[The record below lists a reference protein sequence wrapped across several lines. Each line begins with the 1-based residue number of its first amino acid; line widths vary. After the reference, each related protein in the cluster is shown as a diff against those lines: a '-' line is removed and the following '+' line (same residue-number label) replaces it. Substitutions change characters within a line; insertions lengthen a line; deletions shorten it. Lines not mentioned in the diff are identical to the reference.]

1 MIADLTRSVMYV
13 CAWAERERDL
23 GREFRRVR
31 EQLEQGIRRQF
42 GALQEAFGQ
51 LIVQEAVRPRIPSH
65 TYIHTYIHTCICK
78 FLRTFLA
85 LMHYTR
91 THAVWSLEPM
101 HAVCR

>member
-1 MIADLTRSVMYV
+1 MYV

-51 LIVQEAVRPRIPSH
+51 LIAQEAVRPRIPSH
-65 TYIHTYIHTCICK
+65 TYIHTYANSYTHSLHNYTC
-78 FLRTFLA
+78 
-85 LMHYTR
+85 

>member
-1 MIADLTRSVMYV
+1 MIADLTPGSVMYV

-51 LIVQEAVRPRIPSH
+51 LIAQEAVRPRIRIRIHRPP
-65 TYIHTYIHTCICK
+65 IHTYIQTYIHMQIPTHIPC
-78 FLRTFLA
+78 
-85 LMHYTR
+85 
-91 THAVWSLEPM
+91 THALHTHTRCMES
-101 HAVCR
+101 